1 MTIELP
7 AEIEAIVKAK
17 VASGAYASEADVVT
31 AAIQRLQ
38 SDDERQ
44 HKFAEL
50 KALIQEGIDDVERGN
65 THDGEEVFDEI
76 LKELDSEVGDPE

>member
-44 HKFAEL
+44 QKFAEL